1 MKSLTITDLSV
12 TQELDAR
19 AMRTIR
25 GGTFKGGSYYALP
38 DFNASKHDFTFTAE
52 QLTSQKQDNL
62 NMTGNNVAFAADIH
76 SSFKPTQSS
85 STSISF

>member
-19 AMRTIR
+19 AMCTIR

-38 DFNASKHDFTFTAE
+38 DFNGSKHDFTFTAE